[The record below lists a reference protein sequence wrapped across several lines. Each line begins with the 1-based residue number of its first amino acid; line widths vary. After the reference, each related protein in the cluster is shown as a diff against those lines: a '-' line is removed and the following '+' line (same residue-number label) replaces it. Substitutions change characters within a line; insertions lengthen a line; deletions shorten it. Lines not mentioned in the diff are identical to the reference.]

1 VNFIPDQSRKAIAE
15 ILTTHDN
22 NFLQFQLFRH
32 PQSSVPISTSSLE
45 LLPIEVVVVFS
56 LHACREFAPNC
67 TIVFMTFIA
76 KKMSETNCASCHSNH
91 RPPHLIFCEED
102 NGKGG
107 GEVDNHEED
116 DDISNSLGSIDDRDP
131 RPTKTHHNH
140 EDEDDK
146 HLLRKGKK
154 EVEKRTNED
163 DKDDDDVKQGDK
175 NSHSDNNPESTVSAT
190 LSSSDRIHAADAVTE
205 QILSPAMMISTSNTS
220 TTAAAAAEAANALIT
235 TTTIDEKLESPV
247 GTNKCNNTS
256 SSTEVPTTRIATHD
270 HDDYREDITERNELP
285 VLHVGRVI
293 GKGGEMIRD
302 LQARSGCRID
312 VDQNVTDP
320 HAPRHI
326 IYHGQNQGD
335 IDFAKRLVAM
345 VCQSNNNIVE
355 DREQHLPHHNYHP
368 IELPLGK
375 AVRRYIQVHKSI
387 VGRIIGRGGDMIR
400 DLQIKSHARIQVDHK
415 GEYSVDVGGGG
426 GGGGEEEEAIPTSSS
441 PTSTNELEFRQVMIT
456 GTEES
461 VQRAEEM
468 ILHLS
473 NRHIDEFESRHQQQ
487 HDQQQQ
493 QNGMISLDFTSVD
506 TGMDPYWDRR
516 SFGLRV
522 APFTYVSGYG
532 GNNSPLPLQR
542 GSFPVLPW
550 NASGYFPNPLL
561 LPATSTMIETEI
573 IPCARENIG
582 HVIGRRGVTVN
593 DLQWRS
599 GCNIQLDR
607 RDCKISISG
616 SRQGIELAK
625 NMIFNIFE
633 YGPTHMYAGGRQDQ
647 FNEQEQPVAPRHEEL
662 VPPVSSQSAA
672 NQYPYSRPMMPQRRE
687 CYPRLPQTTMMMY
700 GQLPQQQVFPP
711 QQLLQPPIQDPS
723 PALPEAAAEV
733 SYLWRE
739 AITMD
744 GRMYYYNTNTMETRW
759 DKPE

>member
-1 VNFIPDQSRKAIAE
+1 MLAG
-15 ILTTHDN
+15 
-22 NFLQFQLFRH
+22 
-32 PQSSVPISTSSLE
+32 SSLQT
-45 LLPIEVVVVFS
+45 VQ
-56 LHACREFAPNC
+56 
-67 TIVFMTFIA
+67 FMTFIA

-154 EVEKRTNED
+154 EVEKRTND
-163 DKDDDDVKQGDK
+163 NDKDDDGVKQGDK
-175 NSHSDNNPESTVSAT
+175 NSLSDNNPESSVSAT
-190 LSSSDRIHAADAVTE
+190 LSSDLIHAADAVTE
-205 QILSPAMMISTSNTS
+205 QTLSPAIISTSNTS
-220 TTAAAAAEAANALIT
+220 TTAAAAAATNALIT
-235 TTTIDEKLESPV
+235 TATIDEELEPPV
-247 GTNKCNNTS
+247 GTNKCNHTS
-256 SSTEVPTTRIATHD
+256 SSTKAPTP
-270 HDDYREDITERNELP
+270 HDDDYYQDITERNELP

-312 VDQNVTDP
+312 VDQSVADP

-326 IYHGQNQGD
+326 IYHGQNQED

-375 AVRRYIQVHKSI
+375 AVRRYIQVHKSV

-415 GEYSVDVGGGG
+415 GEYSVGVGGGG
-426 GGGGEEEEAIPTSSS
+426 DGGGGEEEEAIPTSSS

-473 NRHIDEFESRHQQQ
+473 NRHNDEFESRHQQQ
-487 HDQQQQ
+487 HDQQQ
-493 QNGMISLDFTSVD
+493 SLDFTSVD

-607 RDCKISISG
+607 RGCKISISG

-633 YGPTHMYAGGRQDQ
+633 CGPTHMYAGGRQEQ
-647 FNEQEQPVAPRHEEL
+647 LIEQEQTVVPHHEEL
-662 VPPVSSQSAA
+662 VPPASCQSAA
-672 NQYPYSRPMMPQRRE
+672 NQYQYPGEGVYSRPMIPQRRG
-687 CYPRLPQTTMMMY
+687 CYPRLPQAAMMY

-711 QQLLQPPIQDPS
+711 QELLQPPIQDPS